1 MIKGYLINA
10 KTKEITVEEI
20 DTVYP
25 EANALIGCDWI
36 ECGWTNYETN
46 DTLFV
51 DEEGL
56 LKEQQFFFE
65 IKGVHRVHQPFAGN
79 GFIAGCDI
87 ETGDSTDVK
96 MTLDEVKALVT
107 FNTIQEIIE
116 KV

>member
-10 KTKEITVEEI
+10 ETKEVTVEEI
-20 DTVYP
+20 DSVYP

-46 DTLFV
+46 DALYV

-56 LKEQQFFFE
+56 LKEQKFFFE
-65 IKGVHRVHQPFAGN
+65 LKGAYQTFAGN

-87 ETGDSTDVK
+87 ETGESADVK
-96 MTLDEVKALVT
+96 MSLDEVKTLIT
-107 FNTIQEIIE
+107 FRSLEEVVQNI
-116 KV
+116 